1 MPNISDDV
9 ADLLLN
15 AMDDGVPCLLGTVSA
30 DGTPQ
35 ISPKGSFIVYDKTTL
50 AFWERANR
58 TSIANV
64 AANPRVVVYYRN
76 AAQADRLPQGAAL
89 RFYGNVRTS
98 DDEAVRQDI
107 YNRMNAVERKADPD
121 CTGTAVLIDVDRVTD
136 LRGNEQ
142 QA

>member
-76 AAQADRLPQGAAL
+76 AAHADRLPQGAAL
-89 RFYGNVRTS
+89 RFYGTVRTS

-121 CTGTAVLIDVDRVTD
+121 CAGTAVLIDIDRVTD